1 LTSRARLL
9 LILLLV
15 TAITGCGGDDPTG
28 PTPPPSG
35 NMEDS
40 INDYWPTSRE
50 LQDSFSDLDAS
61 WDQLEGAFSAKVPDN
76 AQISTLVN
84 DYVQKTVVVG
94 AKMDALIAL
103 EDDIHAYGSAGKG
116 MFTDA
121 AGSVAKGLFTV
132 VKKTVVSSG
141 QMVRTSWRVLSG
153 SHSLREALSASDSGI
168 PIVSDFAKR
177 LEEHNAARDER
188 IIDAINRGDSQE
200 GYVPIGELEGSTT
213 QQKIDYYRNLPD
225 DHPLKKRTRGD
236 VHLWDDDEKTETVH
250 TLKKAAKD
258 QVKNYVGA
266 VSGSDELVEIGD
278 QMISG
283 DQPEDDKGQVRS
295 IVKDADSLTNLTSR
309 KTILIKKKDQPE
321 DEPKVAIVDGVDP
334 DTQIPLATGVYEV
347 VVIAE
352 GYVRSVQENLEIVKN
367 QATTM
372 LHEMYNFAANSLI
385 LEGVAASPETSP
397 IDQPV
402 TVTATAAS
410 VVGSTLS
417 FGWTIT
423 GGEFTG
429 KSQSGASLVFTP
441 KEIGTYTVDLEVT
454 DTLGNSRQGSASV
467 RTTGAE
473 VEIASWSITSEQFND
488 GEVNPGETVGVSIT
502 LANHGDVAVS
512 GTASLHGQ
520 DRITAQLTGG
530 SGVNIPAG
538 GTVNLSGNFIL
549 PVNYSPEE
557 GAVTLEFSTA
567 GVTLAQDMIF
577 GVVFGVEIDPISSPV
592 TDRVLNISGSV
603 ANPSLTTAQLA
614 IGGDVDQVFT
624 MNLSNGRFSQ
634 DIAVEASAQSQSV
647 SVLVVADSGS
657 RHAEDTT
664 SFRAQVPPAALR
676 VTLTWDT
683 GGTDV
688 DLWVTDPAGESCGW
702 SHSST
707 SSGLNLD
714 FDDTDGYGPENIT
727 TTSASVGTY
736 AVRVHYYSDHDSE
749 NPTPTGC
756 TVVVRL
762 NEGTPQQT
770 VTTYHGSLSDSGD
783 EWSAATITITAAG
796 KAELVAGP
804 GELTRID
811 PSTLPKKK

>member
-1 LTSRARLL
+1 MTSSARLL
-9 LILLLV
+9 LTLLLLTTV
-15 TAITGCGGDDPTG
+15 TGCGSDDPTG
-28 PTPPPSG
+28 PTTPPPG

-40 INDYWPTSRE
+40 ITNYWPVSRD
-50 LQDSFSDLDAS
+50 LQDSFTDLDTA
-61 WDQLEGAFSAKVPDN
+61 WDQIEGAFDAKTPDN
-76 AQISTLVN
+76 AQISTLVEN
-84 DYVQKTVVVG
+84 YVQKTVVVG

-116 MFTDA
+116 MFTDT
-121 AGSVAKGLFTV
+121 AGAVAKGLFNV

-141 QMVRTSWRVLSG
+141 QMVRTGWRVLSG
-153 SHSLREALSASDSGI
+153 SHSLREAVSASDSGI

-177 LEEHNAARDER
+177 LEEHNAARDQR
-188 IIDAINRGDSQE
+188 IIEAINTGDTQE
-200 GYVPIGELEGSTT
+200 GLVPIDDLEGSTT
-213 QQKIDYYRNLPD
+213 QEKVEFYRNLPD

-236 VHLWDDDEKTETVH
+236 VHLWDNEEKAQTVV
-250 TLKKAAKD
+250 TLKNAAND
-258 QVKNYVGA
+258 QVKNYAGA
-266 VSGSDELVEIGD
+266 ISGSDALVEVGD

-295 IVKDADSLTNLTSR
+295 IVKDADSLTNLTAR
-309 KTILIKKKDQPE
+309 KTILIQKKDQPE
-321 DEPKVAIVDGVDP
+321 DEPKVAIIDGVDP

-372 LHEMYNFAANSLI
+372 LHEMYDFAANSLI

-417 FGWTIT
+417 FSWTIT

-429 KSQSGASLVFTP
+429 RSQSGAALVFTP
-441 KEIGTYTVDLEVT
+441 KQIGTYTVDLEVT

-467 RTTGAE
+467 QTTGAE
-473 VEIASWSITSEQFND
+473 VEITTWSISSEQFDD
-488 GEVNPGETVGVSIT
+488 GEINPGETVGVSIT
-502 LANHGDVAVS
+502 LANHGAEAVS

-520 DRITAQLTGG
+520 DRITAQLTSG

-538 GTVNLSGNFIL
+538 ETATLSGNFSL
-549 PVNYSPEE
+549 PVDYSPAE

-567 GVTLAQDMIF
+567 GVTLAQDMVF
-577 GVVFGVEIDPISSPV
+577 DVAFGVEIDPISSPV
-592 TDRVLNISGSV
+592 TDRVLNVSGSV
-603 ANPSLTTAQLA
+603 ANPSLTTAQLV

-624 MNLSNGRFSQ
+624 LNLSSGRFSQ
-634 DIAVEASAQSQSV
+634 DVAVEASAQAQSV

-657 RHAEDTT
+657 RHEEDTA
-664 SFRAQVPPAALR
+664 SFTAQVPPAALR

-688 DLWVTDPAGESCGW
+688 DLWVTDPAGEACGW
-702 SHSST
+702 SHSYT

-756 TVVVRL
+756 SVVVRL
-762 NEGTPQQT
+762 NEGTPQQS

-783 EWSAATITITAAG
+783 NWSAATITITAAG
-796 KAELVAGP
+796 KAELVPGP
-804 GELTRID
+804 QDLTWID
-811 PSTLPKKK
+811 PSTLPRKK